1 MGQED
6 EYFYDTEELDTDY
19 SSPLS
24 RSNRSKKR
32 TKQQQR
38 RRVLLVAGEEN
49 LLRYEQKPE
58 AYLDLKLVSW
68 NDSSAMEVRDPDAP
82 DDLEDDEE
90 HHKAAKASKPKQLR
104 ATARWDSSEH
114 KSKYLNR
121 ETPLDA
127 HVYLVVKVNVKF
139 KLYSA
144 DWPRNNSRD
153 M

>member
-1 MGQED
+1 
-6 EYFYDTEELDTDY
+6 
-19 SSPLS
+19 
-24 RSNRSKKR
+24 
-32 TKQQQR
+32 
-38 RRVLLVAGEEN
+38 LVAGEEN

-90 HHKAAKASKPKQLR
+90 HHKAAKASKAKQLR